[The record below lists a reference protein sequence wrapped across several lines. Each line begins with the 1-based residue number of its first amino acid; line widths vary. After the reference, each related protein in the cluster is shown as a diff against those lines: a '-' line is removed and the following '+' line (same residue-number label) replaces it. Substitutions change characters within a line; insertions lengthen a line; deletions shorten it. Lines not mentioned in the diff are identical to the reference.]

1 MAVFNYDYKT
11 HGNPIPPSEA
21 SLPTATAEYFLH
33 VTDDIPRHLEG
44 IAFDKTGENMY
55 FNCTDIG
62 RVYRYNFASKELKEI
77 WTDDTVRAFGL
88 KIHQDGRIF
97 VACFGRSRQ
106 PGLIILSPEGEE
118 LEYNL
123 KGKYIDDL
131 CFMKD
136 GSFFVSE
143 FTGDVFNRCGGVYH
157 VSADMK
163 TITPYAVGLAAPNG
177 VALSPDEK
185 TLWITEYNGGQVLR
199 TPIGGGWG
207 SVCYHTTGSH
217 GPDSCEVDADGNLY
231 VSMTFQGRILVLNRD
246 GFPIG
251 QVIMPERE
259 QGKNLLSTHATVRPG
274 TKELYISC
282 SDDIFGGSWIMK
294 SEAFAEP
301 NMKAFQFI

>member
-1 MAVFNYDYKT
+1 MSVFNYDYKT
-11 HGNPIPPSEA
+11 NGNPIPPSEA
-21 SLPTATAEYFLH
+21 ALPTATAEYFLH
-33 VTDDIPRHLEG
+33 VTDTIPRHLEG
-44 IAFDKTGENMY
+44 ICFDKTGENMY

-88 KIHQDGRIF
+88 KVHQDGRIF
-97 VACFGRSRQ
+97 VACFGRSRE

-118 LEYNL
+118 LEHNL
-123 KGKYIDDL
+123 KGMRIDDL

-143 FTGDVFNRCGGVYH
+143 FIGDVFNRTGGVYH

-163 TITPYAVGLAAPNG
+163 TVKPYAVGLAAPNG

-207 SVCYHTTGSH
+207 SVCYHTTGAH
-217 GPDSCEVDADGNLY
+217 GPDSCETDADGNLY
-231 VSMTFQGRILVLNRD
+231 ISMTFQGRILVLNRD

-251 QVIMPERE
+251 QVLMPERE
-259 QGKNLLSTHATVRPG
+259 QGKNLISTHATVRPG

-282 SDDIFGGSWIMK
+282 SDDTFGGSWVMK
-294 SEAFAEP
+294 SEAFAGP
-301 NMKAFQFI
+301 NMDAFQFI